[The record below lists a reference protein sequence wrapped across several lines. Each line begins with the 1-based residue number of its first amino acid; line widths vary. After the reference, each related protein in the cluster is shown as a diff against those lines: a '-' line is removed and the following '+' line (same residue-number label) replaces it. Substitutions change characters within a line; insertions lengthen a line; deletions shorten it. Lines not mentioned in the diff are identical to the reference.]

1 MASVTYSTASGR
13 LLPWT
18 SWRVR
23 SLFYDRI
30 SEWRRRQKNLDGSE
44 RDVRELLSWDSPG
57 GNKEKWNFRAVSVPQ
72 DNRTGYMPNTS
83 LGRGFKSLR
92 NVTSPF
98 VAQSVV
104 WQVHGLLQS
113 EIYRKCDLTSCS
125 LLKSTGDGI
134 FLKSHCFRNPAIGT
148 FMFAF

>member
-13 LLPWT
+13 LLPRT

-30 SEWRRRQKNLDGSE
+30 SWVMSTAENLDGSG
-44 RDVRELLSWDSPG
+44 RDVRQLSWDLFG
-57 GNKEKWNFRAVSVPQ
+57 GNKEKWNLRAVSVPQ
-72 DNRTGYMPNTS
+72 ENRTGYIPNTS
-83 LGRGFKSLR
+83 LGRRFKPLR
-92 NVTSPF
+92 NVTSPL

-104 WQVHGLLQS
+104 WQVYGLFRS
-113 EIYRKCDLTSCS
+113 EFYRKCDLTPCR
-125 LLKSTGDGI
+125 LLKCTGNRR
-134 FLKSHCFRNPAIGT
+134 FQKSHRLRNPATRT